1 MITLADVNKMSA
13 AEFVAA
19 FGEIAEHSPWVAE
32 RVAKG
37 PHPPLRGTFA
47 KGEGWNLEGNTN
59 HTPFTSGEGARRAD
73 EVPFSDRV
81 EMLNSFVETVMT
93 APEAQQLSL
102 LRAHPD
108 LATRAKLTTDSTKEQ
123 KGAGLD
129 TLSADEFAKFTALN
143 NQYKAQN
150 GFPFIFAVKGA
161 TKQQILASFEQRIH
175 HARDVEFKVALQQV
189 CKIIGFRLEAR
200 VTE

>member
-19 FGEIAEHSPWVAE
+19 FGDIAEHSPWVAE

-37 PHPPLRGTFA
+37 PHPPLRGTFS
-47 KGEGWNLEGNTN
+47 KGEGWSLEGNTN
-59 HTPFTSGEGARRAD
+59 HTPFPSGEGGRRPD
-73 EVPFSDRV
+73 EVPFSNRGEIISCFTHV
-81 EMLNSFVETVMT
+81 VLT

-143 NQYKAQN
+143 HQYKEQN
-150 GFPFIFAVKGA
+150 GFPFVFAVKGA
-161 TKQQILASFEQRIH
+161 TKHQILESFEERIH
-175 HARDVEFKVALQQV
+175 HTRDVEFKVALQQV